1 MPLVLIFVAYAALKV
16 PKISVWPIFRR
27 SARGGLHRFLQRFL
41 HSQCLRHRFVLCR
54 GVAVAAAAAV
64 VVVVGDGAA
73 AVVVVD
79 MLTDCC

>member
-1 MPLVLIFVAYAALKV
+1 M
-16 PKISVWPIFRR
+16 
-27 SARGGLHRFLQRFL
+27 HRFLQRFL